1 MLNAFL
7 ICGGHFR
14 LDGVHDNLIGIHHL
28 RGSRAEKLLN
38 RESFFALPLVDTIMR
53 THFRLESVVQRLSGT
68 GFLHTG
74 NNAAAAVYLGVE
86 NSKGDDAATV
96 AEVDRNLAAAGPLNV
111 CLLYT
116 SDAADD

>member
-1 MLNAFL
+1 
-7 ICGGHFR
+7 
-14 LDGVHDNLIGIHHL
+14 
-28 RGSRAEKLLN
+28 
-38 RESFFALPLVDTIMR
+38 MR

-111 CLLYT
+111 VDVLGAVGEFA
-116 SDAADD
+116 AADGVLLRDRPLCYRLSGSSGTGKRRANGTIGATGNPGKDG

>member
-1 MLNAFL
+1 MRSSYVEAIFASMESMTTSLEYI
-7 ICGGHFR
+7 ICGVAGPKSS
-14 LDGVHDNLIGIHHL
+14 LTGNL
-28 RGSRAEKLLN
+28 
-38 RESFFALPLVDTIMR
+38 FFALPLVDTIMR

-96 AEVDRNLAAAGPLNV
+96 AEVDRTSPLLAAE
-111 CLLYT
+111 CC
-116 SDAADD
+116 